1 MVEFLLA
8 VVAALLLA
16 SLVTVAFLFQALR
29 ASRTQTN
36 ETQAQLADRE
46 TAIEAYLDTLDD
58 EKSKRAELEKQLAV
72 AKQAEADFADRMTQS
87 EARFAVALRESKE
100 SAHAAFKALASDAL
114 KQTTDQFLQLAE
126 EKLAGEK
133 KNATA
138 QLDQRKVEIAAL
150 VKPIAEKLEQAN
162 RMVGDLDK
170 SRREDHGR
178 LREQLAAMLTDQR
191 QLRAETANLV
201 KALRRPE
208 VRGQWGELQLR
219 RVAELAG
226 MADHC
231 DFTEQTGVS
240 ATLDSGALRP
250 DMIVSLPGGREIVVD
265 AKTPI
270 AAFIDAAESTE
281 DEQREANLTR
291 HVKHIEDKVSELS
304 SKRYQDH
311 FHAADFVVLFIPG
324 ESFLYA
330 AAQRKPDLIESA
342 LSKQVVI
349 ATPTTLISL
358 LKVVALG
365 WREER
370 LAENARRI
378 QELGVELHKRVAT
391 ATSHLNNL
399 GKAVGKT
406 VEHYNKFV
414 TSFESRVVTQAKR
427 FEELDA
433 GSPGKELPSAGEIT
447 IVESAPREP
456 RLMADSAEQG

>member
-1 MVEFLLA
+1 MLEFLLA
-8 VVAALLLA
+8 AAVALLLA
-16 SLVTVAFLFQALR
+16 ALVAAGFLFQALR
-29 ASRTQTN
+29 AARARAEEAST
-36 ETQAQLADRE
+36 QLADRDA
-46 TAIEAYLDTLDD
+46 AIESYLDTINDGKAREAD
-58 EKSKRAELEKQLAV
+58 LEKNLAV
-72 AKQAEADFADRMTQS
+72 AQRAEADFAERMKQS
-87 EARFAVALRESKE
+87 EERFAAALRESKA
-100 SAHAAFKALASDAL
+100 SAHAAFEALAGKTL
-114 KQTTDQFLQLAE
+114 KQTTDEFLKLAE
-126 EKLAGEK
+126 QKLAV
-133 KNATA
+133 KNKDADA
-138 QLDQRKVEIAAL
+138 QLDQRKTEIAAL
-150 VKPIAEKLEQAN
+150 VKPIAEKLHEANQAI
-162 RMVGDLDK
+162 GQLEK
-170 SRREDHGR
+170 SRQEAYGG
-178 LREQLAAMLTDQR
+178 LREQLGAMLQDQR

-231 DFTEQTGVS
+231 DFVEQIAVDAGT
-240 ATLDSGALRP
+240 LRP
-250 DMIVSLPGGREIVVD
+250 DMVVALPGGREIVVD

-270 AAFIDAAESTE
+270 TAFIDAAESTE
-281 DEQREANLTR
+281 DAERDAHLTR
-291 HVKHIEDKVSELS
+291 HVRHIEDKVAELS

-330 AAQRKPDLIESA
+330 AAQRKPDLIETA

-370 LAENARRI
+370 LADNARRI
-378 QELGVELHKRVAT
+378 QELGVELHRRVAT
-391 ATSHLNNL
+391 ATAHLSNL

-433 GSPGKELPSAGEIT
+433 GSPGKELPAVGEIT

-456 RLMADSAEQG
+456 RLVGEDTGEA

>member
-1 MVEFLLA
+1 MVEVLLA
-8 VVAALLLA
+8 VTAALLLA
-16 SLVTVAFLFQALR
+16 ALVAVAFLFQSLR
-29 ASRTQTN
+29 AARTQTADA
-36 ETQAQLADRE
+36 QRQLADRE
-46 TAIEAYLDTLDD
+46 AAIEGYLDTIDD
-58 EKSKRAELEKQLAV
+58 EKTQRAELEKQLAV
-72 AKQAEADFADRMTQS
+72 AKQAEADFADRLKQS
-87 EARFAVALRESKE
+87 EERFAIALRESKE
-100 SAHAAFKALASDAL
+100 SAHTAFEALAGKTL
-114 KQTTDQFLQLAE
+114 KQTTDEFLKLAE
-126 EKLAGEK
+126 QKLAV
-133 KNATA
+133 KNKEGDA
-138 QLDQRKVEIAAL
+138 QLDQRKTEIAAL
-150 VKPIAEKLEQAN
+150 VKPIAEKLHEAN
-162 RMVGDLDK
+162 RAIGELEK
-170 SRREDHGR
+170 SRQEAYGG
-178 LREQLAAMLTDQR
+178 LREQLGAMLQDQK

-231 DFTEQTGVS
+231 DFTEQITISGGV
-240 ATLDSGALRP
+240 DSGALRP

-270 AAFIDAAESTE
+270 TAFIDAAESTE
-281 DEQREANLTR
+281 DADREANLTR
-291 HVKHIEDKVSELS
+291 HVRHIEDKVAELS

-330 AAQRKPDLIESA
+330 AAQRKPDLIETA

-391 ATSHLNNL
+391 ATAHLSNL

-433 GSPGKELPSAGEIT
+433 GSPGKELPNTGEIT

-456 RLMADSAEQG
+456 RLIGEAEES

>member
-1 MVEFLLA
+1 MTELLLA
-8 VVAALLLA
+8 IAAALLLA
-16 SLVTVAFLFQALR
+16 ALVAVGFLLIALR
-29 ASRTQTN
+29 AARGEATTVQDKLN
-36 ETQAQLADRE
+36 DRE
-46 TAIEAYLDTLDD
+46 AAIEAYLDTLDG
-58 EKSKRAELEKQLAV
+58 EKTQRAELEKQLAV
-72 AKQAEADFADRMTQS
+72 AQQAEADFADRLKQS
-87 EARFAVALRESKE
+87 EERFAVALRESKE
-100 SAHAAFKALASDAL
+100 AAHAAFEALAGKTL
-114 KQTTDQFLQLAE
+114 KQTTDEFLKLAE
-126 EKLAGEK
+126 QKLAV
-133 KNATA
+133 KNKEGDA
-138 QLDQRKVEIAAL
+138 QLDQRKTEIAAL
-150 VKPIAEKLEQAN
+150 VKPIAEKLHEAN
-162 RMVGDLDK
+162 RAIGELEK
-170 SRREDHGR
+170 SRQEAYGG
-178 LREQLAAMLTDQR
+178 LREQLGAMLQDQK

-219 RVAELAG
+219 RVAELSG

-231 DFTEQTGVS
+231 DFTEQIAVE
-240 ATLDSGALRP
+240 SGALRP
-250 DMIVSLPGGREIVVD
+250 DMVVSLPGGREIVVD

-270 AAFIDAAESTE
+270 TAFIDAAESTE
-281 DEQREANLTR
+281 DADREANLTR
-291 HVKHIEDKVSELS
+291 HVRHIEDKVAELS

-330 AAQRKPDLIESA
+330 AAQRKPDLIETA
-342 LSKQVVI
+342 LAKQVVI

-391 ATSHLNNL
+391 ATAHLSNL

-433 GSPGKELPSAGEIT
+433 GAPGKQLPNTGEIT
-447 IVESAPREP
+447 IVETAPREP
-456 RLMADSAEQG
+456 RLIAETEEP